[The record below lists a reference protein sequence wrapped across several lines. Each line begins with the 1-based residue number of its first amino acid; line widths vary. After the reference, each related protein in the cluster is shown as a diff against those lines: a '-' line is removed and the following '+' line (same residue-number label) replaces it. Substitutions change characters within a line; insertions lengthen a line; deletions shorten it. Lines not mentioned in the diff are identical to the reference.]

1 MRQQALKRALVL
13 IGMLGDKPRQRRQP
27 LVPLGV
33 VLHRARAE
41 RIEVRVDRHVERRQV
56 RVVPDDVELAQ
67 LGQGGRRGRDVRLGD
82 ERRERPIGDV
92 RRGQDRRG
100 AAGAA
105 GLEEQ
110 RGLIEFVHKIG

>member
-1 MRQQALKRALVL
+1 MLRGQARQ
-13 IGMLGDKPRQRRQP
+13 GRQP

-41 RIEVRVDRHVERRQV
+41 RIEVRVDRHVERRQI

-67 LGQGGRRGRDVRLGD
+67 LGQGRRRGRQMRSGISDESGRSGTSDV
-82 ERRERPIGDV
+82 
-92 RRGQDRRG
+92 GQDRRE

-110 RGLIEFVHKIG
+110 GRLIEFVHRSSGW